1 MILRSLAILALLA
14 AGFLAGAQL
23 GKLAPLATW
32 YQSGGMT
39 LTAFGWLVAAIGFF
53 VAIGAV
59 PAAILVE
66 RLGLLKAYALAALS
80 LAAGGIWL
88 ALAGPGPAMMAARL
102 VEAFGYVLT
111 VIAAPT
117 LMTVVAPQRLRA
129 AMLAAWSAFVPA
141 GFAIAGF
148 LSSAML
154 PDFTPQT
161 YLLVTSLVFA
171 VLSAAAL
178 VLSAM
183 AGGAARDATS
193 AGTGIAASADRIV
206 LLVALAFAIFVI
218 VSLAYFTFLPAY
230 SEGRPGLFL
239 MHPGAIVLFVP
250 LGNLTA
256 TLLVARL
263 SGGGVA
269 RLSIA
274 AFALCAIAGLVL
286 FQAEDSLAATLAGIL
301 LSVGLGIVASAVYA
315 MIPFVVPRGGSA
327 VIVIGLVS
335 QAGGLA
341 TLAGP
346 PVAGFIVDRSGWPML
361 GVFIAATSVLGMAA
375 LWPGRNVARL

>member
-1 MILRSLAILALLA
+1 
-14 AGFLAGAQL
+14 
-23 GKLAPLATW
+23 
-32 YQSGGMT
+32 
-39 LTAFGWLVAAIGFF
+39 
-53 VAIGAV
+53 
-59 PAAILVE
+59 
-66 RLGLLKAYALAALS
+66 
-80 LAAGGIWL
+80 
-88 ALAGPGPAMMAARL
+88 
-102 VEAFGYVLT
+102 
-111 VIAAPT
+111 
-117 LMTVVAPQRLRA
+117 
-129 AMLAAWSAFVPA
+129 
-141 GFAIAGF
+141 
-148 LSSAML
+148 
-154 PDFTPQT
+154 
-161 YLLVTSLVFA
+161 
-171 VLSAAAL
+171 
-178 VLSAM
+178 M

-206 LLVALAFAIFVI
+206 LLVALAFAVFVI